1 MSRATLVIMAAGIGS
16 RFGGGIKQL
25 APIGPNGEI
34 IMDYSVYDAIEAGFD
49 KVVFVIRKD
58 LEKDFKEVIGNRIA
72 QKVEVA
78 YAYQEVSDIPAEYA
92 EKFVGRTK
100 PWGTGQAILCCKD
113 VVSEPF
119 LVINADDYYGK
130 SAFKEAYSY
139 LTSIPSADKIQVCMV
154 GFVLKNTLSENGGV
168 TRGICRVDENGMLQE
183 IIETHNI
190 EKDGDK
196 AVVREGDIET
206 EYDADSPV
214 SMNMWGFS
222 ASILKELKD
231 RFPRFLDENLK
242 VNPLKCEY
250 FLPFVVDELLGEK
263 KATVKVL
270 KSMDKWYGVTYKEDK
285 PVVVAAIQKLKD
297 EGLYPQK
304 LWEEE

>member
-139 LTSIPSADKIQVCMV
+139 LTSITSADKIQVCMV

-214 SMNMWGFS
+214 SMNMWGLTPEFF
-222 ASILKELKD
+222 AILKNGFEQFLNKTDMEDLKA
-231 RFPRFLDENLK
+231 
-242 VNPLKCEY
+242 EY
-250 FLPFVVDELLGEK
+250 LLPTIIGELLKEG
-263 KATVKVL
+263 TVSVKVL
-270 KSMDKWYGVTYKEDK
+270 KSEDQWFGVTYKEDRET
-285 PVVVAAIQKLKD
+285 VVEAVKSLIDKGIYPDKL
-297 EGLYPQK
+297 
-304 LWEEE
+304 

>member
-1 MSRATLVIMAAGIGS
+1 
-16 RFGGGIKQL
+16 
-25 APIGPNGEI
+25 
-34 IMDYSVYDAIEAGFD
+34 MDYSIYDALEAGFD

-58 LEKDFKEVIGNRIA
+58 LEKDFKEIIGNRIE
-72 QKVEVA
+72 KEVEVA
-78 YAYQEVSDIPAEYA
+78 YAFQELDDIP
-92 EKFVGRTK
+92 EKFSGKFTGRTK

-214 SMNMWGFS
+214 SMNMWGLTPEFF
-222 ASILKELKD
+222 AILKNGFEQFLNKTDMEDLKA
-231 RFPRFLDENLK
+231 
-242 VNPLKCEY
+242 EY
-250 FLPFVVDELLGEK
+250 LLPTIIGELLKEG
-263 KATVKVL
+263 TVSVKVL
-270 KSMDKWYGVTYKEDK
+270 KSEDQWFGVTYKEDRET
-285 PVVVAAIQKLKD
+285 VVEAVKSLIDKGIYPDKL
-297 EGLYPQK
+297 
-304 LWEEE
+304 